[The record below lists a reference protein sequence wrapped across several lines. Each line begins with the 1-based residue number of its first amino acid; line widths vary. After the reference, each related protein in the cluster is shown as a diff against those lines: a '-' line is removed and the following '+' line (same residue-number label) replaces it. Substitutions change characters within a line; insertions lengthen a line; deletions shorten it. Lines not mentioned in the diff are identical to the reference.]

1 MFRIGEFSRLTQ
13 VSIRMLRYYDEAG
26 LLKPAQVDS
35 WTGHRLYAAEQI
47 PHLNRIRYLRDSG
60 FQVSEIARALEMD
73 DSALLDYLS
82 EKRLEIEQAIW
93 ADQEKLQKIA
103 VAQEQ
108 ILGNSGDLHY
118 NISIKSVPEY
128 RVLSLRRV
136 VPTYY
141 SEGELWRELCAF
153 AKTQDIAL
161 SGETFSIYH
170 DAEYKEQDVDIEL
183 CAPVNK
189 LMDDVEPF
197 QFRMTEPVP
206 IMASTMA
213 YGDFSNIKGA
223 YLAFARWLGQ
233 HGVYQMTCPTR
244 QIVHRGP
251 WNEADPT
258 KYLTELQ
265 IPLVAR

>member
-73 DSALLDYLS
+73 D
-82 EKRLEIEQAIW
+82 
-93 ADQEKLQKIA
+93 
-103 VAQEQ
+103 
-108 ILGNSGDLHY
+108 
-118 NISIKSVPEY
+118 
-128 RVLSLRRV
+128 
-136 VPTYY
+136 
-141 SEGELWRELCAF
+141 
-153 AKTQDIAL
+153 
-161 SGETFSIYH
+161 
-170 DAEYKEQDVDIEL
+170 
-183 CAPVNK
+183 
-189 LMDDVEPF
+189 VEPF

-206 IMASTMA
+206 IMASTMV

>member
-1 MFRIGEFSRLTQ
+1 MEFFFYFHFFTESVCFFYRH
-13 VSIRMLRYYDEAG
+13 YAK
-26 LLKPAQVDS
+26 LKK
-35 WTGHRLYAAEQI
+35 YE
-47 PHLNRIRYLRDSG
+47 
-60 FQVSEIARALEMD
+60 
-73 DSALLDYLS
+73 
-82 EKRLEIEQAIW
+82 
-93 ADQEKLQKIA
+93 
-103 VAQEQ
+103 
-108 ILGNSGDLHY
+108 NSNHY

-206 IMASTMA
+206 IMASTM
-213 YGDFSNIKGA
+213 
-223 YLAFARWLGQ
+223 
-233 HGVYQMTCPTR
+233 V
-244 QIVHRGP
+244 
-251 WNEADPT
+251 
-258 KYLTELQ
+258 
-265 IPLVAR
+265 

>member
-82 EKRLEIEQAIW
+82 EKRLEIEQAIR

-128 RVLSLRRV
+128 RVLS
-136 VPTYY
+136 
-141 SEGELWRELCAF
+141 CAGWCPHTTRKENCGGNS
-153 AKTQDIAL
+153 ALLQKRKT
-161 SGETFSIYH
+161 
-170 DAEYKEQDVDIEL
+170 
-183 CAPVNK
+183 
-189 LMDDVEPF
+189 
-197 QFRMTEPVP
+197 
-206 IMASTMA
+206 
-213 YGDFSNIKGA
+213 
-223 YLAFARWLGQ
+223 
-233 HGVYQMTCPTR
+233 
-244 QIVHRGP
+244 
-251 WNEADPT
+251 
-258 KYLTELQ
+258 
-265 IPLVAR
+265 

>member
-82 EKRLEIEQAIW
+82 GKRLEIEQAIR

-108 ILGNSGDLHY
+108 ILGNSGDLH
-118 NISIKSVPEY
+118 
-128 RVLSLRRV
+128 
-136 VPTYY
+136 
-141 SEGELWRELCAF
+141 
-153 AKTQDIAL
+153 
-161 SGETFSIYH
+161 
-170 DAEYKEQDVDIEL
+170 
-183 CAPVNK
+183 
-189 LMDDVEPF
+189 
-197 QFRMTEPVP
+197 
-206 IMASTMA
+206 
-213 YGDFSNIKGA
+213 
-223 YLAFARWLGQ
+223 
-233 HGVYQMTCPTR
+233 
-244 QIVHRGP
+244 
-251 WNEADPT
+251 
-258 KYLTELQ
+258 
-265 IPLVAR
+265 